1 MGRQWAHFGRFKRH
15 VLSCKDRLLRAIF
28 KPLRQGLFSASVSPE
43 MVSWPLVRM
52 SRHGAPQVNFLGS
65 PFFDTVGLAEEGPA
79 MEKLTYGKFGFQ
91 GCPKNALEARFW
103 PKPYLGWKLPDRA
116 IWES

>member
-1 MGRQWAHFGRFKRH
+1 MGQYWDGSGPTSGALSVTFFRVRIASS
-15 VLSCKDRLLRAIF
+15 VLFF

-79 MEKLTYGKFGFQ
+79 ME
-91 GCPKNALEARFW
+91 N
-103 PKPYLGWKLPDRA
+103 
-116 IWES
+116 

>member
-15 VLSCKDRLLRAIF
+15 VLSCKDRLQRTIF

-79 MEKLTYGKFGFQ
+79 MEKLIYGKFGFQ
-91 GCPKNALEARFW
+91 GCPKKCIRGKIFAQPLFLDD
-103 PKPYLGWKLPDRA
+103 P
-116 IWES
+116 